1 MIIIGRELERIMSV
15 AVWHNN
21 IIMLDIVPPPP
32 PPPHTIVMF
41 TGVTAVHMVMTGE
54 GGGEGRGVI
63 NNSDDSRLCD
73 LRTDNLVKLD
83 DSQVYLL

>member
-1 MIIIGRELERIMSV
+1 
-15 AVWHNN
+15 
-21 IIMLDIVPPPP
+21 MLDIVPPPP
-32 PPPHTIVMF
+32 PPRSIVVF
-41 TGVTAVHMVMTGE
+41 TGVTAVHMVMTGQGE
-54 GGGEGRGVI
+54 GGGGEVGVI

>member
-1 MIIIGRELERIMSV
+1 MRGGRE
-15 AVWHNN
+15 
-21 IIMLDIVPPPP
+21 
-32 PPPHTIVMF
+32 
-41 TGVTAVHMVMTGE
+41 
-54 GGGEGRGVI
+54 RGVI

>member
-1 MIIIGRELERIMSV
+1 
-15 AVWHNN
+15 
-21 IIMLDIVPPPP
+21 
-32 PPPHTIVMF
+32 
-41 TGVTAVHMVMTGE
+41 MVMTGE
-54 GGGEGRGVI
+54 GAGGGGGRGVI